1 LGSPEILWLQQLHA
15 LGLWQASCRPDAE
28 MGVLRTLLRQ
38 RATVIEHRASHMLHR
53 QKPLTLMN
61 MPWSEVLT
69 EITGVT
75 GQAILRATGATAHKI
90 ARVVYHLLKDRG
102 AFQGTSAI
110 EYEWE
115 RRDNFYCHRLSVRIL
130 FCLVQLTARRQRRG
144 QNYL

>member
-1 LGSPEILWLQQLHA
+1 
-15 LGLWQASCRPDAE
+15 
-28 MGVLRTLLRQ
+28 
-38 RATVIEHRASHMLHR
+38 MLHR

-110 EYEWE
+110 EYEMGAA
-115 RRDNFYCHRLSVRIL
+115 RQFLLSSALSAYLVVSRTANGEASAVGAELPVTYDWPPSCRPPLSPCLLHAVVGQQFHQSTFGTIL
-130 FCLVQLTARRQRRG
+130 LSSCAT
-144 QNYL
+144 